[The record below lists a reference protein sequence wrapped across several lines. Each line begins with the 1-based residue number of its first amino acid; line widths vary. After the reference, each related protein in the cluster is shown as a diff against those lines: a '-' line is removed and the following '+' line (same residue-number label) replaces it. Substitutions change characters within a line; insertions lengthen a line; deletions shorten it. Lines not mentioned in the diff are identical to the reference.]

1 MVKELTKNT
10 LRIRFENNL
19 TVKNLEKIL
28 KEFRNLEKIQKDI
41 IYLDFSLVEEMDE
54 LCFDFVL
61 GSINKS
67 FEEINIVNLNTSLA
81 RKFLKE
87 TA

>member
-1 MVKELTKNT
+1 MVKELTNNT

-41 IYLDFSLVEEMDE
+41 IYLDFSLVDEMDE

-81 RKFLKE
+81 RRFLKE